1 MCLALP
7 HRLFAHIRRVLI
19 LAVAPLLLVGL
30 VLPGMAL
37 PAAAAGSVDISAGG
51 PAAAPFVADEDF
63 SGGATAAVTNA
74 ISTTGVTNP
83 APQSV
88 YQHNRYG
95 NFTYTIPGFTAG
107 ATYTIR
113 LHFAEEYWTTAGSRI
128 FNVLIDGT
136 QVLTNFDI
144 FATAGGEYKAV
155 VEQFTETAPA
165 SGTFTIQ
172 FATVKDNAQVNGIE
186 IDPAGSTGNTV
197 TVTNPGTQTS
207 TAGTAASLQI
217 HASDSA
223 SGQTLTY
230 AATGLPAGLSINA
243 SSGLISGTPTT
254 AGSSTVTVTA
264 TDTTG
269 ASGTATFTWTVSS
282 GSGTGGVDIS
292 AGGPAAA
299 PYAADED
306 FTGGA
311 TSNTTHA
318 ITTTGLTDPAPQ
330 SVYQHNRYGNFTY
343 TIPGLTPG
351 GSYTVRLHFA
361 EEYWTTAGSRIF
373 NVLINGTQV
382 LTNFDIFAT
391 AGGEYIAVIEPFTA
405 TASSTGTITIQ
416 FVTVKDNAQVN
427 GIEINPA
434 GSTTGNTVT
443 VTNPGTQTSTAGT
456 AASLQIHASDSA
468 SGQTLTYTATGL
480 PAGLSINA
488 STGLITGTPTTTG
501 TSTVTVTAKDTTGA
515 SGSASFS
522 WTVNP
527 AGANTVT
534 VTNPGSQSW
543 TVSTAA
549 SLQIQASDSAPGQTL
564 TYSATGLPA
573 GLTISSSGLI
583 SGTPTT
589 ASTGSTTVKATDTTG
604 ASGSATFS
612 WTVSAAGTGC
622 TGQSNQPNFGPNVYI
637 FNPSESATTI
647 NNTLNT
653 IFNSQKVNQ
662 FGTQRYAELFDPG
675 TYTGIE
681 DNIGYYVSAQGLGQN
696 PDQVAISGDMTVD
709 SFDGTGNAT
718 QNFWRSVENM
728 EVTPSAG
735 SDRWA
740 VAQAGPFRRMDIHG
754 GLNLAPASNGYASG
768 GYIADSVVTGQVTSV
783 SQQQWYSR
791 DSNFGSWSGG
801 VWNMVFSGVNGAPAQ
816 SFPSPPETV
825 LATTPVSRD
834 VPYLYVDSSGNY
846 NVFAP
851 ALRTNASGPS
861 WAGGST
867 PGTSV
872 PMSDFF
878 VVTPSDTAAQMNA
891 ALAEGC
897 NLFFTPGVY
906 NIDQTL
912 NVNNPNTII
921 LGIGMPTLIPI
932 GGVDTMHVADVDGVR
947 IDGLIFD
954 AGTTNS
960 NTLLQIGPAGSSANH
975 AANPISVQD
984 TFFRIGGDIAGQA
997 TNSLVVNA
1005 NNTLIDDIWAWR
1017 ADHGNSGTV
1026 GWTINTAAHGLVVNG
1041 NNVLATGLF
1050 VEHYQNYQVQ
1060 WFGNGGETIFFQ
1072 DEMPYD
1078 APNQAAWM
1086 NGSVD
1091 GYAAYEVG
1099 PNVTTH
1105 TAYGLGSYC
1114 YFNVDPSL
1122 IADHAFETPTGSGI
1136 HFHDILTVS
1145 LGGVGVIEHVINET
1159 GSATPSNTTPVDITS
1174 YP

>member
-1 MCLALP
+1 V
-7 HRLFAHIRRVLI
+7 IE
-19 LAVAPLLLVGL
+19 
-30 VLPGMAL
+30 
-37 PAAAAGSVDISAGG
+37 
-51 PAAAPFVADEDF
+51 PFT
-63 SGGATAAVTNA
+63 ATAS
-74 ISTTGVTNP
+74 STG
-83 APQSV
+83 
-88 YQHNRYG
+88 
-95 NFTYTIPGFTAG
+95 TI
-107 ATYTIR
+107 
-113 LHFAEEYWTTAGSRI
+113 
-128 FNVLIDGT
+128 
-136 QVLTNFDI
+136 
-144 FATAGGEYKAV
+144 
-155 VEQFTETAPA
+155 
-165 SGTFTIQ
+165 TIQ
-172 FATVKDNAQVNGIE
+172 FVTVKDNAQVNGIE
-186 IDPAGSTGNTV
+186 IYPSSTGNTV
-197 TVTNPGTQTS
+197 TVTGPGNQTS
-207 TAGTAASLQI
+207 TVGTAASLQI

-230 AATGLPAGLSINA
+230 TATGLPAGLSINS

-254 AGSSTVTVTA
+254 AGTSTVTVTA

-269 ASGTATFTWTVSS
+269 ASGSATFTWTVSS
-282 GSGTGGVDIS
+282 GSGSGGVDIS

-306 FTGGA
+306 FAGGA
-311 TSNTTHA
+311 TSATTHA

-343 TIPGLTPG
+343 TIPGLTAG
-351 GSYTVRLHFA
+351 ASYTVRLHFA
-361 EEYWTTAGSRIF
+361 EEYWTTAGSRTF

-427 GIEINPA
+427 GIEIYPS
-434 GSTTGNTVT
+434 GSTANTVT
-443 VTNPGTQTSTAGT
+443 VTGPGAQSWTVGT
-456 AASLQIHASDSA
+456 AVSLQIQATDSA
-468 SGQTLTYTATGL
+468 SGQTLTFSATGL
-480 PAGLSINA
+480 PAGLS
-488 STGLITGTPTTTG
+488 
-501 TSTVTVTAKDTTGA
+501 
-515 SGSASFS
+515 
-522 WTVNP
+522 
-527 AGANTVT
+527 
-534 VTNPGSQSW
+534 
-543 TVSTAA
+543 
-549 SLQIQASDSAPGQTL
+549 
-564 TYSATGLPA
+564 
-573 GLTISSSGLI
+573 ISSSGLI
-583 SGTPTT
+583 SGTPTA
-589 ASTGSTTVKATDTTG
+589 ASSGSVTVTATDTTG
-604 ASGSATFS
+604 ASGSATFT

-647 NNTLNT
+647 NDTLNT
-653 IFNSQKVNQ
+653 IFNAQKVNQ

-675 TYTGIE
+675 TYTGVE
-681 DNIGYYVSAQGLGQN
+681 DNVGYYVSVQGLGQN
-696 PDQVAISGDMTVD
+696 PDQVALNDSDVTVD

-718 QNFWRSVENM
+718 DNFWRSVENM
-728 EVTPSAG
+728 EITPSAG

-754 GLNLAPASNGYASG
+754 GLELAPASNGYASG
-768 GYIADSVVTGQVTSV
+768 GYIADSVVTGQVSSV

-791 DSNFGSWSGG
+791 DSTFGSWSGG

-816 SFPSPPETV
+816 TFPSPPETT

-851 ALRTNASGPS
+851 SLRTNASGPS
-861 WAGGST
+861 WASGST

-878 VVTPSDTAAQMNA
+878 VATPSDTAAQINA

-906 NIDQTL
+906 DINQTI
-912 NVNNPNTII
+912 NVNNPNTIV

-947 IDGLIFD
+947 IDGIIFD

-997 TNSLVVNA
+997 TNSLVVNS

-1026 GWTINTAAHGLVVNG
+1026 GWTINTAQHGLIVNG

-1078 APNQAAWM
+1078 PPNQAAWM
-1086 NGSVD
+1086 NGSSD

-1099 PNVTTH
+1099 PNVTSH

-1114 YFNVDPSL
+1114 YFNVNPAVV
-1122 IADHAFETPTGSGI
+1122 ADHAFETPTGSGI

-1159 GSATPSNTTPVDITS
+1159 GGATPSNTTPVDITTF
-1174 YP
+1174 P